1 MEYRKKLEEYVG
13 EQLKGYAKYNELSLA
28 DVSHVISIGVSILE
42 TKHPVIGP
50 GYGGGGFVQALLRN
64 DLEATFANAD
74 STNRKYILF
83 YVQLHVNFS
92 PYLIGFRVTDQE
104 VQ

>member
-1 MEYRKKLEEYVG
+1 MEFREKLEEYVG
-13 EQLKGYAKYNELSLA
+13 EQLAGYAKYNEVPLG
-28 DVSHVISIGVSILE
+28 DVLHVVSIGVSILE
-42 TKHPVIGP
+42 TKFPQIGP

-92 PYLIGFRVTDQE
+92 PYAIGYRLTDQE